1 MEVRCPVCEALFD
14 NEGTLQ
20 RHLEGC
26 LQRKKIADER
36 DASRKNPRRSRRG
49 GGTDSVEAE
58 PLLELKPSS
67 SLQRESE
74 DAGQGLERPNTRP
87 ETTTSPPQPAPAP
100 ASAGAAPSAALTLEP
115 CAHVQDPS
123 DWFVVPKQTASVDG
137 GSAGAAGSLLSA
149 STSVPRNV
157 PILKSAFSNIFNNFF
172 LAPGRNANANAAPA
186 YIEPLP
192 PPPPL
197 QDPPPNVGTKAV
209 SSPPSKSPTTTSTGQ
224 PTSSSQK
231 PCKCGSMAHK
241 RSSFKDC
248 PLNPARLRASGD
260 TPPSKAS
267 APAALDNGPVPTTP
281 APSLA
286 AVGQEPGGSVNV
298 STNGGVGHEAK
309 KLREEADATA
319 SANLNANAVSLA
331 IESNSSDDSSDGDNG
346 NRDRERSLSS
356 TRLTSYLPS
365 NPNAVVMAASTYKA
379 EAARA
384 AEAPWRYS
392 NVVMPDIDKAELE
405 GWNGETRFLLPS
417 MKPKRRKDAIMQ
429 AGQDWAAAPAVGGAG
444 AGVGTGAGLSGV
456 ANGWSPASAAGIGF
470 ASTPNAASA
479 AATSILGFSPSDLAA
494 LAASTSAA
502 APVPALGAA
511 TPLSAGSIGGRASS
525 FSSSGSVGRHGG
537 SRRGSASGGF
547 TKSGYVGVRILESG
561 RFSANIQHERRNV
574 HCGTFDTSI
583 EAAVAYDKK
592 LRTLPNRAHKVF
604 NFPLPGEKKSNLVV
618 STSLNYMSAATPE
631 VGVKIGGATDCMV
644 AGVSS
649 RAGWHAGSVAIGH
662 GFVKQVEYNSKQFLV
677 VRRDAFLPSTLA
689 MDRVPVVPMVTGHDA
704 DGKPAQES
712 GTDGVANL
720 LAGYG
725 DGRCNLVRTVAA
737 QSNGGD
743 CCHACTT
750 QQHRAD
756 VSGGRSGG
764 IGGGSVVRRLVPVPA
779 PIPLTVSNAPSSSA
793 SSSSS
798 DDDEF
803 PVIKWT
809 APQAQPALSA
819 SAGAGAGVCAGVGGD
834 GGGAVSISREGVNV
848 AFGVDDDSQESQDIE
863 VMDNSNGSED
873 EDDDRGSPFKA
884 IAEAVLGVKLEGG
897 QPKYKVKWTKRS
909 GSIQNGLES
918 WVSAEQVPLEK
929 IEEFERQKSAKAIE
943 RDVIIVEPASSKKIA
958 RRIM

>member
-1 MEVRCPVCEALFD
+1 ML
-14 NEGTLQ
+14 
-20 RHLEGC
+20 
-26 LQRKKIADER
+26 
-36 DASRKNPRRSRRG
+36 
-49 GGTDSVEAE
+49 
-58 PLLELKPSS
+58 
-67 SLQRESE
+67 
-74 DAGQGLERPNTRP
+74 
-87 ETTTSPPQPAPAP
+87 TTTPYCDI
-100 ASAGAAPSAALTLEP
+100 G
-115 CAHVQDPS
+115 
-123 DWFVVPKQTASVDG
+123 
-137 GSAGAAGSLLSA
+137 
-149 STSVPRNV
+149 
-157 PILKSAFSNIFNNFF
+157 
-172 LAPGRNANANAAPA
+172 
-186 YIEPLP
+186 
-192 PPPPL
+192 
-197 QDPPPNVGTKAV
+197 
-209 SSPPSKSPTTTSTGQ
+209 
-224 PTSSSQK
+224 
-231 PCKCGSMAHK
+231 MAHK

-365 NPNAVVMAASTYKA
+365 NPNAVVMVIEESDDDDDDDDNDIIAGGRNGDADADGDGEDDFDDDAKVASSDGDNNGNREVTSMLDIAVNSVGGLDDAAGAVRSSGGAGAGDQKNDRANDSDSDGYSSSNASDGSDVSFGWSSAIAADQKAASTYKA

-417 MKPKRRKDAIMQ
+417 MKPKRRKDASMQ

-502 APVPALGAA
+502 APVPARGAA

-712 GTDGVANL
+712 GTDGKCVLTQGHCWGAPADPL
-720 LAGYG
+720 PFP
-725 DGRCNLVRTVAA
+725 
-737 QSNGGD
+737 
-743 CCHACTT
+743 TT
-750 QQHRAD
+750 
-756 VSGGRSGG
+756 
-764 IGGGSVVRRLVPVPA
+764 
-779 PIPLTVSNAPSSSA
+779 
-793 SSSSS
+793 
-798 DDDEF
+798 
-803 PVIKWT
+803 
-809 APQAQPALSA
+809 
-819 SAGAGAGVCAGVGGD
+819 
-834 GGGAVSISREGVNV
+834 
-848 AFGVDDDSQESQDIE
+848 
-863 VMDNSNGSED
+863 
-873 EDDDRGSPFKA
+873 
-884 IAEAVLGVKLEGG
+884 
-897 QPKYKVKWTKRS
+897 
-909 GSIQNGLES
+909 
-918 WVSAEQVPLEK
+918 
-929 IEEFERQKSAKAIE
+929 
-943 RDVIIVEPASSKKIA
+943 
-958 RRIM
+958 